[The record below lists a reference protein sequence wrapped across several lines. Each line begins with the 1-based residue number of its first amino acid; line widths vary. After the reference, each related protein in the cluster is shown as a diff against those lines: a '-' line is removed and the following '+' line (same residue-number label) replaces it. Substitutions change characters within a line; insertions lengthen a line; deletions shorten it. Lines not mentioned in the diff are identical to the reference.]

1 MSNSEYAPS
10 LISSESLTIHR
21 KRSLPLP
28 GEVLVKVGDRVNSS
42 TEIAQAMRPGDIT
55 VVRLADRMEVEP
67 ERIAPVVTLKKGDVV
82 RVGDEIARVSTF
94 FGLFETVCNSP
105 TDGTVEFFTEDNAH
119 FGIRHNA
126 TPFSVDSYISGTVVE
141 VIAGFGAVIETH
153 GALIQG
159 IFGVGSEANGTI
171 FCIPVSADQIISV
184 SDIDA
189 HKGKIGGAI
198 IIGGSQITIEALAA
212 AAEYGAK
219 GVMTASIDTA
229 VLHNY
234 IGYPIGVSMTG
245 DEDIPFPLIITE
257 GFGRLSMS
265 DRVLKVVK
273 RFDGYQAAINGTTQ
287 VRAGATRPELIILRG
302 DDPQTTAE
310 IAGAHKSFSPGS
322 RVRIVREPYFGETGE
337 ILSLPVTP
345 ETISSGATVRVAR
358 IKLSNGSE
366 QAIPRANIELL

>member
-1 MSNSEYAPS
+1 MSSSEYAPS
-10 LISSESLTIHR
+10 LISSESLVIQR

-28 GEVLVKVGDRVNSS
+28 GKVLVKVGDRVNSN

-67 ERIAPVVTLKKGDVV
+67 ERIAPVVKLKKGDVIKA
-82 RVGDEIARVSTF
+82 GDEIARVSTF
-94 FGLFETVCNSP
+94 FGLFETVCKSP

-119 FGIRHNA
+119 FGIRHHA
-126 TPFSVDSYISGTVVE
+126 TPFSVDSYISGTVVD
-141 VIAGFGAVIETH
+141 IISDIGAVVETH

-159 IFGVGSEANGTI
+159 IFGVGSEANGTV
-171 FCIPVSADQIISV
+171 FCLPVTTDKIISA
-184 SDIDA
+184 SDIDT
-189 HKGKIGGAI
+189 HKERISGAI
-198 IIGGSQITIEALAA
+198 IVGGAQITIDALAA
-212 AAEYGAK
+212 AAKYGAA
-219 GVMTASIDTA
+219 GVVTASIDA
-229 VLHNY
+229 GVLHNY

-265 DRVLKVVK
+265 ERVLTIAR

-302 DDPQTTAE
+302 DEPLADTKTTTE
-310 IAGAHKSFSPGS
+310 HKSFSPGS
-322 RVRIVREPYFGETGE
+322 KVRIVREPYFGETGE
-337 ILSLPVTP
+337 IVSLPVTP
-345 ETISSGATVRVAR
+345 ETIASGAIVRIANVR
-358 IKLSNGSE
+358 LDSGHE